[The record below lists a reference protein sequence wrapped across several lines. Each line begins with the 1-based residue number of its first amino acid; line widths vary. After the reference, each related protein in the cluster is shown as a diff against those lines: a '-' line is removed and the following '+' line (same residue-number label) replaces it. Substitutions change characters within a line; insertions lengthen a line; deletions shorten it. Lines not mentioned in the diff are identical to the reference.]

1 MQANRISFYLN
12 LTGPSY
18 QLDNTWVGG
27 IQCLDIAKGLVEE
40 GSLDGCIVC
49 VANLTISPCV
59 SKQMQ
64 GLGVLSTDE
73 FTRSFSSDASGYVRS
88 EAVVAFY
95 IQRLQDAK
103 RSYGSGYYYEG
114 VKKPIWFIFSGMG
127 SQWNGMGTDLLR
139 IPLFRQSMERL
150 DAVLKP
156 HGVDL
161 FHILTSTDNTLF
173 DNILNS
179 FVGIA
184 ACQIPNV
191 NASSRWNIYQ
201 RNLVHAIIDFDDW
214 LLFLDNIIKVLV
226 YLHVERHSEVYL
238 PRNIESILIDKRL
251 FMNAMKEKHT
261 SLVDVYYDLDTK
273 VKYIFIPSPK
283 PRSSKWISS
292 SILEDAWGSPLAQ
305 TSSAEYHTNNLL
317 SSVFFEEASAHI
329 PANAI
334 CIEIAPHGLL
344 QAILKRSLAEKEVVN
359 IPLTL
364 RGVKD
369 GVKFILNSIGKLY
382 LNGLDLNLAPL
393 YPEVQYPVSRGTK
406 PLGHFV
412 DWEHGHEYKL
422 SELEVQ

>member
-1 MQANRISFYLN
+1 MFQIGLVDILFALGITPDGIVGHSVGELGCAYADGCFTAEQMILAAHARGKASIETDTIDGKMAAIGLGYKQMKDMLADYPTIEIACHNASDSCTLS
-12 LTGPSY
+12 GPSA
-18 QLDNTWVGG
+18 DVE
-27 IQCLDIAKGLVEE
+27 ALVE
-40 GSLDGCIVC
+40 SLVAQGIFARAVN
-49 VANLTISPCV
+49 VANIAYHS
-59 SKQMQ
+59 
-64 GLGVLSTDE
+64 
-73 FTRSFSSDASGYVRS
+73 R
-88 EAVVAFY
+88 Y
-95 IQRLQDAK
+95 IAPAAPRLLQ
-103 RSYGSGYYYEG
+103 YL
-114 VKKPIWFIFSGMG
+114 KK
-127 SQWNGMGTDLLR
+127 
-139 IPLFRQSMERL
+139 
-150 DAVLKP
+150 V
-156 HGVDL
+156 
-161 FHILTSTDNTLF
+161 
-173 DNILNS
+173 
-179 FVGIA
+179 
-184 ACQIPNV
+184 
-191 NASSRWNIYQ
+191 
-201 RNLVHAIIDFDDW
+201 
-214 LLFLDNIIKVLV
+214 
-226 YLHVERHSEVYL
+226 
-238 PRNIESILIDKRL
+238 
-251 FMNAMKEKHT
+251 
-261 SLVDVYYDLDTK
+261 
-273 VKYIFIPSPK
+273 IPSPK

-422 SELEVQ
+422 SELEVQIKSYPADEEFAGLFHEVYKTNVNRHTLRGYVLTPDTSAQDETENLEQVE